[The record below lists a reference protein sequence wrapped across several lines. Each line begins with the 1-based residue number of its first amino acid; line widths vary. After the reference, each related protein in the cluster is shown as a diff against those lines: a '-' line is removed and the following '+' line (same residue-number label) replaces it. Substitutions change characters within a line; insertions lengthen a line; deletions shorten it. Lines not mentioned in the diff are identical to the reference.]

1 LNQQY
6 WNGRRP
12 RYCPSCLAATP
23 YWRALWDITLVT
35 ACPIHCV
42 ELCDSCSRCN
52 HPLSWKRA
60 RLTEIALR
68 ALQATLKAINA
79 DARAGIVM
87 QTVGSGLSL
96 SLMAYLALCK
106 KHPALGALRLVV
118 ITETHAM
125 MDQFLYAYHDL
136 LDSEERRPLIKV
148 QSGEEFS
155 DVIVA
160 NPGALIATTGQRLLK
175 MPSVFQDQCVV
186 VGYNL
191 RSTLTKPA
199 SVFPKGIFI
208 LFTSTYPSEQLR
220 DLA

>member
-1 LNQQY
+1 MLGETTLGKLRGTVTRFRNIKIPDTGGLNQQY

-79 DARAGIVM
+79 GGRAGIVM

-106 KHPALGALRLVV
+106 STP
-118 ITETHAM
+118 
-125 MDQFLYAYHDL
+125 
-136 LDSEERRPLIKV
+136 
-148 QSGEEFS
+148 
-155 DVIVA
+155 
-160 NPGALIATTGQRLLK
+160 
-175 MPSVFQDQCVV
+175 PSVLS
-186 VGYNL
+186 GL
-191 RSTLTKPA
+191 S
-199 SVFPKGIFI
+199 
-208 LFTSTYPSEQLR
+208 
-220 DLA
+220 